1 MHGGAANTE
10 ERRKQ
15 GRDRLV
21 AMPSA
26 QVRPRQGEGSLE
38 QATVG
43 EDQLG
48 AKRAASTK
56 ISIRNIDKR
65 FMQTREGWFT
75 RQWTPGVEALRNI
88 NVDIPEFSFVSV
100 LGPSGCGKTTLLRI
114 VGGLIQQTSG
124 DVLIDGLPVS
134 GPRSGS
140 GMVFQYI
147 GLLPW
152 RTIEE
157 NVFFSREM
165 QTHRSLSEAER
176 EKARRFLQLVG
187 LSGFEKAY
195 PHQLSGGMQQRVGI
209 ARALA
214 VEPDVLLMDEPFGA
228 LDAQTRLVLQD
239 ELLRICEDYRATVMF
254 ITHDIDE
261 AIYLSDQIIVM
272 SRRPGEVKFVVDVD
286 LPKPRY
292 QHDVRSSPEFLALR
306 AQLWDAL
313 RDDMREASR

>member
-1 MHGGAANTE
+1 MEH
-10 ERRKQ
+10 
-15 GRDRLV
+15 L
-21 AMPSA
+21 
-26 QVRPRQGEGSLE
+26 GSD
-38 QATVG
+38 G
-43 EDQLG
+43 DQLNATRKAG
-48 AKRAASTK
+48 AK
-56 ISIRNIDKR
+56 ISIQGIGKR
-65 FMQTREGWFT
+65 FMQTREHLFT
-75 RQWTPGVEALRNI
+75 REWTLGVEALSNI
-88 NVDIPEFSFVSV
+88 TVDIPEFSFVSV

-114 VGGLIQQTSG
+114 AGGLIQQTSG
-124 DVLIDGLPVS
+124 EVLIDGKPVT
-134 GPRSGS
+134 GPRPGS

-165 QTHRSLSEAER
+165 QNHRSLTTAER
-176 EKARRFLQLVG
+176 EKARNFLKLVG

-272 SRRPGEVKFVVDVD
+272 SRRPGEVKFTVDVN
-286 LPKPRY
+286 LPKPRHE
-292 QHDVRSSPEFLALR
+292 HDVRSSPEFLALR
-306 AQLWDAL
+306 TRLWEAL
-313 RDDMREASR
+313 RDDMQEASR

>member
-1 MHGGAANTE
+1 LEH
-10 ERRKQ
+10 
-15 GRDRLV
+15 L
-21 AMPSA
+21 
-26 QVRPRQGEGSLE
+26 GSD
-38 QATVG
+38 G
-43 EDQLG
+43 DQLNATRKAG
-48 AKRAASTK
+48 AK
-56 ISIRNIDKR
+56 ISIQGIGKR
-65 FMQTREGWFT
+65 FMQTREHLFT
-75 RQWTPGVEALRNI
+75 REWTLGVEALSNI
-88 NVDIPEFSFVSV
+88 TVDIPEFSFVSV

-114 VGGLIQQTSG
+114 AGGLIQQTSG
-124 DVLIDGLPVS
+124 EVLIDGKPVT
-134 GPRSGS
+134 GPRPGS

-165 QTHRSLSEAER
+165 QNHRSLTTAER
-176 EKARRFLQLVG
+176 EKARNFLKLVG

-272 SRRPGEVKFVVDVD
+272 SRRPGEVKFTVDVN
-286 LPKPRY
+286 LPKPRHE
-292 QHDVRSSPEFLALR
+292 HDVRSSPEFLALR
-306 AQLWDAL
+306 TRLWEAL
-313 RDDMREASR
+313 RDDMQEASR

>member
-1 MHGGAANTE
+1 MEHATAGA
-10 ERRKQ
+10 
-15 GRDRLV
+15 
-21 AMPSA
+21 
-26 QVRPRQGEGSLE
+26 
-38 QATVG
+38 
-43 EDQLG
+43 DQLNAARSSG
-48 AKRAASTK
+48 AK
-56 ISIRNIDKR
+56 ISFQGIGKR
-65 FMQTREGWFT
+65 FMQTREHAFT
-75 RQWTPGVEALRNI
+75 REWTLGVEALSNI
-88 NVDIPEFSFVSV
+88 SVDIPEYSFVSV

-114 VGGLIQQTSG
+114 AGGLIQQTSG
-124 DVLIDGLPVS
+124 QVLIDGKPVT
-134 GPRSGS
+134 GPRPGS

-165 QTHRSLSEAER
+165 QNHRSLTAAER
-176 EKARRFLQLVG
+176 DKARGFLQLVG
-187 LSGFEKAY
+187 LSGFEKAF

-272 SRRPGEVKFVVDVD
+272 SRRPGEVKFTVDVN
-286 LPKPRY
+286 LPKPRH
-292 QHDVRSSPEFLALR
+292 QSAVRSSPEFLALR
-306 AQLWDAL
+306 ARLWDAL
-313 RDDMREASR
+313 RDDMQEASR

>member
-1 MHGGAANTE
+1 LEQSTIGGGRQGQTHG
-10 ERRKQ
+10 
-15 GRDRLV
+15 
-21 AMPSA
+21 
-26 QVRPRQGEGSLE
+26 VRP
-38 QATVG
+38 
-43 EDQLG
+43 
-48 AKRAASTK
+48 K
-56 ISIRNIDKR
+56 ISIQGICKR

-75 RQWTPGVEALRNI
+75 REWTPGVEALRDI
-88 NVDIPEFSFVSV
+88 NVDIPEYGFVSV

-124 DVLIDGLPVS
+124 TVLVDGAEVH
-134 GPRSGS
+134 GPRQGS

-165 QTHRSLSEAER
+165 QNHRSLTSAER
-176 EKARRFLQLVG
+176 DKARHFLQLVG
-187 LSGFEKAY
+187 LTGFEKAY

-214 VEPDVLLMDEPFGA
+214 IEPDVLLMDEPFGA

-286 LPKPRY
+286 LPKPRHA
-292 QHDVRSSPEFLALR
+292 HDVRSSPAFLALR
-306 AQLWDAL
+306 ARLFDAL
-313 RDDMREASR
+313 FDDMREASR

>member
-1 MHGGAANTE
+1 LEHATIGG
-10 ERRKQ
+10 
-15 GRDRLV
+15 
-21 AMPSA
+21 
-26 QVRPRQGEGSLE
+26 VRMSPG
-38 QATVG
+38 QAT
-43 EDQLG
+43 
-48 AKRAASTK
+48 STK
-56 ISIRNIDKR
+56 ISIRAINKR
-65 FMQTREGWFT
+65 FMQTRERLFT
-75 RQWTPGVEALRNI
+75 REWTPGVEALRNI

-114 VGGLIQQTSG
+114 VGGLIEQTSG
-124 DVLIDGLPVS
+124 SVLIDSKPVT
-134 GPRSGS
+134 GPRPGS

-165 QTHRSLSEAER
+165 QNHRSLSDAER
-176 EKARRFLQLVG
+176 EKARKFLQLVG
-187 LSGFEKAY
+187 LTGFEKSY

-214 VEPDVLLMDEPFGA
+214 IEPDVLLMDEPFGA

-239 ELLRICEDYRATVMF
+239 ELLRICGDYRATVMF

-261 AIYLSDQIIVM
+261 AIYLSDRIIVM
-272 SRRPGEVKFVVDVD
+272 SRRPGEVKFTVDVD

-292 QHDVRSSPEFLALR
+292 DYDVRSSPEFLGLR
-306 AQLWDAL
+306 ARLLDAL